1 MDTTRPSLLLRIR
14 DRADGAAWAEFDAIY
29 RPMLLQYARSR
40 GLDAAVSE
48 DVVQDCMTSIH
59 QNIDR
64 FEYDPRKGRFKGWLR
79 TLVNNRFRNILRDR
93 KDQPAESQDFK
104 RPQQRE
110 AEPDELFDR
119 IWQQEHLKHCLKTI
133 RDEVEES
140 TFRAF
145 VAYVIEDQPIDK
157 VCADLGMNPNQVHAI
172 KFRITRRLQQRM
184 RELIGADEL

>member
-14 DRADGAAWAEFDAIY
+14 NRADGAAWVEFDAIY
-29 RPMLLQYARSR
+29 RPMLMQYARSR

-48 DVVQDCMTSIH
+48 DVVQECMTSIH

-64 FEYDPRKGRFKGWLR
+64 FEYDPAKGRFKGWLR

-93 KDQPAESQDFK
+93 RDQLAESQDFK
-104 RPQQRE
+104 RPQERE
-110 AEPDELFDR
+110 SEPDELFDR

-157 VCADLGMNPNQVHAI
+157 VCADLNMNSNQVHAI

-184 RELIGADEL
+184 HELIGADE